1 MLLRLWLALATGL
14 GKPRIGLFDEAVL
27 AFRVWPNDLD
37 VNLHLTNS
45 RYLRAMDLGRWDYGM
60 RARLWLATA
69 RRRWFPLVGTA
80 TLRFRKGLAPFE
92 RYELRTR
99 LVAWDEKWCWFEQRF
114 AVGERDHAIARLK
127 VLFRGPRGNVPTR
140 ELFAA
145 CGVSDPEPRP
155 LPEWVRLW
163 QQVEQ
168 AEATATRPGSDRS
181 RPAAAP
187 GGKASG

>member
-1 MLLRLWLALATGL
+1 MLVRLWLTLATGL
-14 GKPRIGLFDEAVL
+14 GKPRIGLFDESRL

-37 VNLHLTNS
+37 VNLHLTNN

-60 RARLWLATA
+60 RARLWVEMA

-80 TLRFRKGLAPFE
+80 TLRFRKGLAAFE

-114 AVGERDHAIARLK
+114 CVGDTACAIGRVK

-145 CGVSDPEPRP
+145 CGVSDAGPPV
-155 LPEWVRLW
+155 LPEAIRLW
-163 QQVEQ
+163 QQAEQ
-168 AEATATRPGSDRS
+168 AEARALAPGSDRS
-181 RPAAAP
+181 RPAAARDDT
-187 GGKASG
+187 ASG

>member
-1 MLLRLWLALATGL
+1 MLLRLWLTLATGAV
-14 GKPRIGLFDEAVL
+14 KPRIGLFDETRL

-60 RARLWLATA
+60 RARLWGRVV
-69 RRRWFPLVGTA
+69 RRGWFPLVGTA
-80 TLRFRKGLAPFE
+80 TLRFRKGLAPLE

-114 AVGERDHAIARLK
+114 CVGETAYAVGRVK
-127 VLFRGPRGNVPTR
+127 VLFRGRRGNVPTR

-145 CGVSDPEPRP
+145 CGVTDPEPRP
-155 LPEWVRLW
+155 LPEAIRLW
-163 QQVEQ
+163 REAEQ
-168 AEATATRPGSDRS
+168 AEQRRAD
-181 RPAAAP
+181 
-187 GGKASG
+187 GG